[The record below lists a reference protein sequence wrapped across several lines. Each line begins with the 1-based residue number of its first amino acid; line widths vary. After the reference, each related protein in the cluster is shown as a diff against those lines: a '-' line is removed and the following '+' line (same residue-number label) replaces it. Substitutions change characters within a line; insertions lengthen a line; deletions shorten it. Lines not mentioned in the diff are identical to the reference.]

1 MNKVYIYGISG
12 VSNSYRPV
20 GYIRIW
26 QDEATVTNLRNL
38 AVTLW
43 TSRPGATEFY
53 AIDDRKGLAD
63 DYRMAIS
70 DKRGIEGPIVFRD
83 ILQREGI
90 RII

>member
-1 MNKVYIYGISG
+1 MNRVYIYGISG

-20 GYIRIW
+20 GYERIW
-26 QDEATVTNLRNL
+26 QDEATITNLRNK
-38 AVTLW
+38 AVMLETRW
-43 TSRPGATEFY
+43 PEAVEVY
-53 AIDDRKGLAD
+53 AIDDRHDLAD

-70 DKRGIEGPIVFRD
+70 DKRGIEGPVVFRD